1 MRIMQRALLTSTPTT
16 TIPAMNTVKQL
27 VKKHMLVSQDAPR
40 LVALTRQRLQKQ
52 LMSAQKLAM
61 KQAVNA
67 RITARPTLFNKKP
80 RPQGR
85 GFFVR

>member
-1 MRIMQRALLTSTPTT
+1 
-16 TIPAMNTVKQL
+16 MNTVKQL

-67 RITARPTLFNKKP
+67 RITARPNAF
-80 RPQGR
+80 Q
-85 GFFVR
+85 